1 MAASS
6 HGDAGEQVGPTP
18 VPGVVSSSDN
28 YCRFEAAVGLMESGT
43 DVLAIPGRLGCLM
56 NWQDAKLIPA
66 SEPRKLLASVRLRSK
81 HGSNG
86 IPRITAQMDSPRTR
100 RVPGGSVA

>member
-1 MAASS
+1 MGANVSVTVEPN
-6 HGDAGEQVGPTP
+6 GDTTV
-18 VPGVVSSSDN
+18 
-28 YCRFEAAVGLMESGT
+28 

-56 NWQDAKLIPA
+56 NWQDTKLIPA
-66 SEPRKLLASVRLRSK
+66 SEPRKILASVRLRSK